1 MLKPK
6 LTHKAEAKINK
17 LATNFMPFSFSLKAL
32 VVTLALALCFG
43 KSPFCINPICNFS
56 NL

>member
-6 LTHKAEAKINK
+6 LTCKAEAKINK

-32 VVTLALALCFG
+32 VVTLALAYALANHHFV
-43 KSPFCINPICNFS
+43 
-56 NL
+56 